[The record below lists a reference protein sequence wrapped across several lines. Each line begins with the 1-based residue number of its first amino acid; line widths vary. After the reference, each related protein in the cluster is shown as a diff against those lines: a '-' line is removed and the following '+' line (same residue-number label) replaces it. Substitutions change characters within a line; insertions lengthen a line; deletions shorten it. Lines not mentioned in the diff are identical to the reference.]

1 MIYINGGGVVNYLKD
16 KRVIIT
22 MSKDNRLTWIK
33 DFCNFYKIIHKADAI
48 VIYDNC
54 SDDYSSQE
62 LLEYLEQNIDM
73 SVVVVRWP
81 VPYGPGSFNKS
92 PWDSD
97 YSQYCMFE
105 HAKYSFLKYAKSI
118 LNVDIDELVIS
129 YNNRSIF
136 EEAELSKEP
145 IYFDGQWVENTAIN
159 CNYSYKDLLYINI
172 NSPRTATKWCI
183 CPSNIKNI
191 DLNDIQY
198 RVHDHLNLKTKKSL
212 KNKLNNN
219 YEIRHFK
226 GITNGWKYS
235 SRLLKS
241 NEENLKKCNV
251 LHNLYTKLMWI

>member
-1 MIYINGGGVVNYLKD
+1 
-16 KRVIIT
+16 
-22 MSKDNRLTWIK
+22 
-33 DFCNFYKIIHKADAI
+33 
-48 VIYDNC
+48 
-54 SDDYSSQE
+54 
-62 LLEYLEQNIDM
+62 
-73 SVVVVRWP
+73 
-81 VPYGPGSFNKS
+81 
-92 PWDSD
+92 
-97 YSQYCMFE
+97 
-105 HAKYSFLKYAKSI
+105 
-118 LNVDIDELVIS
+118 
-129 YNNRSIF
+129 
-136 EEAELSKEP
+136 
-145 IYFDGQWVENTAIN
+145 
-159 CNYSYKDLLYINI
+159 I